1 MIGMREGTSSPSWAT
16 SYGADGVLA
25 TRSAARAHDDGP
37 RVWPHV
43 ATVKKLAKRVRRVW
57 DAFEKES
64 TLSPTCTS
72 PPTTLTTTSNEQ
84 HKKTDCEDS
93 GSSKAN
99 FKSLFSKEYL
109 KVAPK
114 APKGKCR
121 FQLSPNWLDRMC
133 GLEEGV
139 RPNFRPSPRAWR
151 ASRLLRR

>member
-25 TRSAARAHDDGP
+25 TRSAARAHDDGS

-72 PPTTLTTTSNEQ
+72 PPTTLTEKEKEKEKEQ
-84 HKKTDCEDS
+84 FYYIVHFQMN
-93 GSSKAN
+93 G
-99 FKSLFSKEYL
+99 
-109 KVAPK
+109 
-114 APKGKCR
+114 KGGEATR
-121 FQLSPNWLDRMC
+121 LQYQPQNQ
-133 GLEEGV
+133 
-139 RPNFRPSPRAWR
+139 
-151 ASRLLRR
+151 RLLLSRGLLRLSLCAKSES